1 MPKLTPTP
9 DPYRAAELPPELER
23 RIEALEREDDG
34 GKLNPASWFW
44 LILLGIVT
52 PAALLLWGWWA

>member
-9 DPYRAAELPPELER
+9 DPPLPPDLER
-23 RIEALEREDDG
+23 RIEALEADSGDSGDFNR
-34 GKLNPASWFW
+34 ASWFW
-44 LILLGIVT
+44 LLLFGVAL